1 METRYLKTLLAVVDS
16 GSFSRSA
23 VDLNISQSAVSQR
36 IRFME
41 EQYGILLLDR
51 SGAVIIATEAGRAIA
66 RKARQILA
74 LEIELEDELKGLTRQ
89 NRLSICCTPT
99 FGIVYLPTV
108 LSNFFLAKSEALAL
122 YSSLNTP
129 QKALKGILD
138 NEYDVAVIEHCKQL
152 DLTSVIATRL
162 PPDELAIIS
171 APSLGLSGKDLS
183 LAELM
188 KQRLIARRDG
198 CSSRC
203 LLEENLSKFGKSLN
217 NFQSVVV
224 HDDLSLSIQT
234 TIEGQGVSFL
244 SRHLV
249 KEHLKKGTLLE
260 HTVEGFT
267 YLRSRTIILNRSR
280 CENQS
285 VKEFAGCVHQAF
297 GLLL

>member
-1 METRYLKTLLAVVDS
+1 METRYLRTLLAVVDS

-23 VDLNISQSAVSQR
+23 IDLNISQSAVSQR
-36 IRFME
+36 VRFME
-41 EQYGILLLDR
+41 EHYGISLLDR

-74 LEIELEDELKGLTRQ
+74 LEIELEDEVKGFTKKDS
-89 NRLSICCTPT
+89 LSICCTPT
-99 FGIVYLPTV
+99 FGIVYLPSV
-108 LSNFFLAKSEALAL
+108 LSRFFRVKSEEVKL

-129 QKALKGILD
+129 QKSLKGLLA
-138 NEYDVAVIEHCKQL
+138 NEFDVIVIEHCLQL
-152 DLTSVIATRL
+152 ELSNVIAKSL

-171 APSLGLSGKDLS
+171 APSLRLSRKNIPLT
-183 LAELM
+183 ELM
-188 KQRLIARRDG
+188 EQRLIARRDG

-203 LLEENLSKFGKSLN
+203 LLEENLARFGKSLN
-217 NFQSVVV
+217 DFRSVVV
-224 HDDLSLSIQT
+224 HDDLSLAIQT

-249 KEHLKKGTLLE
+249 MEHLENGTLIE

-280 CENQS
+280 SENQN
-285 VKEFAGCVHQAF
+285 VKEFAECVRHVF
-297 GLLL
+297 GL